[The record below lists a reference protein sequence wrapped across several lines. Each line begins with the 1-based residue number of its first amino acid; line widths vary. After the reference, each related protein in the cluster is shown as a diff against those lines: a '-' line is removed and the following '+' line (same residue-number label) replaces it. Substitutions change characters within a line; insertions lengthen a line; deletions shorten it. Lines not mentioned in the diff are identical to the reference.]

1 MKPPK
6 QERPSQEWRVHGTND
21 AWKAQ
26 WNTRVAWSMVAAVAV
41 HVAVFAVGP
50 NWETP
55 ALSLDLELDPVELA
69 WISFFE
75 APSSGMGASP
85 GAPPVAEFSD
95 STTAEPDVGEGG
107 AGVEGGMGD
116 FSEILRQRLLRRG
129 GPVPTIAE
137 PEPKPEPERP
147 SVDDPDGTAKESTS
161 IGGDAST
168 ADLSTLPEPTS
179 LDLSRLSALRP
190 DIVLAGVS
198 AWVLVMNP
206 AEVVRFMR
214 RSFSWQDLGPGVS
227 GSVSV
232 VLFIDE
238 KGSVEWA
245 EISQSSGISDVDEI
259 FLTLFNEIVAF
270 RPARDQG
277 VPVPRSAIFSLAF
290 PW

>member
-6 QERPSQEWRVHGTND
+6 PERPSQEWRVHGTND

-50 NWETP
+50 DWETP

-69 WISFFE
+69 WISLFE

-95 STTAEPDVGEGG
+95 STAAEPDVGEGG

-116 FSEILRQRLLRRG
+116 FSESIRQRLLRRG

-147 SVDDPDGTAKESTS
+147 SVDDPDGAAKESTS

>member
-1 MKPPK
+1 MKPLKP
-6 QERPSQEWRVHGTND
+6 ERPSQAWRVHGANNE
-21 AWKAQ
+21 WKAQ
-26 WNTRVAWSMVAAVAV
+26 WNNRVAWSMVAAVAV
-41 HVAVFAVGP
+41 HVVVFAVGP
-50 NWETP
+50 SWDTP
-55 ALSLDLELDPVELA
+55 ALSLDLELDPSEMA
-69 WISFFE
+69 WISLLE
-75 APSSGMGASP
+75 ASSSGLGASP

-95 STTAEPDVGEGG
+95 STGAEPDVGAGG
-107 AGVEGGMGD
+107 AGLEGGMGD
-116 FSEILRQRLLRRG
+116 FSEVLRQRLLRRG

-137 PEPKPEPERP
+137 PEPKPEPESP
-147 SVDDPDGTAKESTS
+147 SADDPDGTGKESPS

-168 ADLSTLPEPTS
+168 ADLSSLPEPTS

-198 AWVLVMNP
+198 AWVLVLNP
-206 AEVVRFMR
+206 AAVVRFMR
-214 RSFSWQDLGPGVS
+214 ENFRWQDLAPGVS

-277 VPVPRSAIFSLAF
+277 VPVPRSAIFSLTY